1 MQGIT
6 KEVNASYLA
15 LKKAEIGT
23 KEWVAANEKLE
34 KAKQLQS
41 DMKTQIEAT
50 NKASATLKQ
59 TFGGVLNQIPGFSA
73 LSGAFNSLKGGV
85 GGLTSGF
92 GLLRGAIIATGIG
105 ALIIAV
111 TALVSWFSKTE
122 KGANIIAGAFKGMGA
137 VIDTLMGKLWNIGN
151 TLKELFSNP
160 IEFFKNL
167 GNDIANAAKEGYDF
181 VQVMDDIEDRQRD
194 MEVTAKQNDIL
205 VDQLLLQAKNVGKTY
220 EEKIALLNKANDLTR
235 KTYKDQLALSKE
247 YLDAV
252 EKEVASEMKRQGVKD
267 MTDEQ
272 ADKIK
277 NAKLAYLD
285 LLGQEISTEEKI
297 ANRREQILTKQ
308 EKAQDRKDE
317 KDLAAREKKEKQDAD
332 ADEKQKAK
340 DEKEAERDLKKKE
353 DAIKREADYR
363 KQLNAESEK
372 WANEQIRIEQERFDF
387 EEGLRQAEKSAM
399 QASYHL
405 LADLLAK
412 QMGDEKAA
420 KVVKKSAAIADIGI
434 ALFKERAYNA
444 VAAAQYAATFPP
456 PAGVIAGAAYLFR
469 ANTVSAIRAGIA
481 TARVLAFEK
490 GGWTGRGAND
500 EAAGIVHKNEYVVP
514 AHITQNPAYG
524 GILGALENARL
535 RGYQPGGMVSA
546 PSNPFSS
553 SRSVT
558 TAGTSV
564 DAALQSASI
573 DYDKLANIVLMA
585 MDQKITTLRVV
596 NNLQETEKGL
606 ATLNQLRNEADV

>member
-1 MQGIT
+1 MAEIVIKLVNGELAGKTMQGIT

-372 WANEQIRIEQERFDF
+372 WANEQIR
-387 EEGLRQAEKSAM
+387 
-399 QASYHL
+399 
-405 LADLLAK
+405 
-412 QMGDEKAA
+412 
-420 KVVKKSAAIADIGI
+420 AI
-434 ALFKERAYNA
+434 
-444 VAAAQYAATFPP
+444 
-456 PAGVIAGAAYLFR
+456 
-469 ANTVSAIRAGIA
+469 
-481 TARVLAFEK
+481 
-490 GGWTGRGAND
+490 
-500 EAAGIVHKNEYVVP
+500 
-514 AHITQNPAYG
+514 
-524 GILGALENARL
+524 
-535 RGYQPGGMVSA
+535 
-546 PSNPFSS
+546 
-553 SRSVT
+553 
-558 TAGTSV
+558 
-564 DAALQSASI
+564 
-573 DYDKLANIVLMA
+573 
-585 MDQKITTLRVV
+585 
-596 NNLQETEKGL
+596 
-606 ATLNQLRNEADV
+606 